1 MSDKLIGNKEI
12 KDFLARILSAG
23 RLPGALLF
31 VGPEGIGKKQF
42 ALEVARSVL
51 CREANGFGGC
61 GKCAICQRIGKFVF
75 PTSEKRDD
83 FDRVFIGEHLDVGQV
98 IPFGR
103 NIGVGAIRDLER
115 EANFRPNEGT
125 KRFFIIDDADKLN
138 LSSANALLK
147 TLEEPPATT
156 HIFLIT
162 SRYNSLLPTIISR
175 CQVLRFGP
183 VEAAEIESHLLAT
196 KEFSPEDA
204 SAAARISGGSIG
216 RALAMN
222 GEDFRDHR
230 KAMLKVVEART
241 AGNDNTA
248 LLRAAEETGDAR
260 MKDSFEL
267 RLDILQS
274 LLRDVWQ
281 LKKGRGKDALINAD
295 LHDSLARYAENALA
309 EDLTG
314 FIAEIEKVRENL
326 LVNINRKIATDA
338 LFMSAAT

>member
-1 MSDKLIGNKEI
+1 MSDKLIGNKRI
-12 KDFLARILSAG
+12 KDFLARILSSG
-23 RLPGALLF
+23 RLPGAMLF
-31 VGPEGIGKKQF
+31 AGPEGVGKKHF

-61 GKCAICQRIGKFVF
+61 AKCIVCRRIGKFVF

-83 FDRVFIGEHLDVGQV
+83 FDRVFISEHTDVGQV

-138 LSSANALLK
+138 PSSGNALLK
-147 TLEEPPATT
+147 TLEEPPLTT

-204 SAAARISGGSIG
+204 SVAARISGGSIG

-222 GEDFRDHR
+222 GEDFREHR
-230 KAMLKVVEART
+230 EAMLKVVEAR
-241 AGNDNTA
+241 ANGNDNTA

-295 LHDSLARYAENALA
+295 LYDILARCAENAAA
-309 EDLTG
+309 EDLTR